1 MKKILTL
8 IILIFSIGIIHNN
21 VFAEQINPNSNL
33 QIKGEYK
40 VFNTNNQ
47 KIIIYKKTTQ
57 EKITNLKNEIL
68 DIDKIYIDE
77 QNSIAYSQLSDITK
91 NTKLD
96 TVNNLKN
103 ISGNFED
110 IQNKFLRK
118 IKNDQNLNSIMKIVL
133 SVEVLESN
141 LNKLNNFDY
150 IIKNKSEL
158 NLQQTKNDS
167 LQILP
172 SFKKLSWN
180 EYSSYVSE
188 ITKMNNSNEIIKK
201 INDIKNLSNFRIFWA
216 NIFMYLK
223 IIGIIILII
232 VVVYFIFWKKY
243 SW

>member
-8 IILIFSIGIIHNN
+8 IILIFSIAIIHNN

-40 VFNTNNQ
+40 VFNTNNK

-77 QNSIAYSQLSDITK
+77 QNSIAYSQLSDIIK

-118 IKNDQNLNSIMKIVL
+118 IQNDQNLNSIMKIVL

-158 NLQQTKNDS
+158 NLQQTKSES

-172 SFKKLSWN
+172 SLKKLSWN
-180 EYSSYVSE
+180 EYSNYVSE
-188 ITKMNNSNEIIKK
+188 ITKMDNSNEIIKK